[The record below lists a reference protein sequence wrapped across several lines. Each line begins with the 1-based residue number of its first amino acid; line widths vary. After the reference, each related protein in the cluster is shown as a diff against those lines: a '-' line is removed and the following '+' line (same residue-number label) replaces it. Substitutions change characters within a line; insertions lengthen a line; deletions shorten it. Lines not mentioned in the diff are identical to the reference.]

1 MPLMADDP
9 RIERHPYY
17 LLTLRYNPEGFAG
30 LERDTVIRALQA
42 EGIPAKPTYPAPLY
56 RNGVFTNQTASLSH
70 RSGWHAAQDYHSL
83 YLPEAERVCK
93 DGVWLNHTVF
103 LGDDRD
109 VDDVLESFRKVQTL
123 ASTVPVLATAGKS

>member
-1 MPLMADDP
+1 MADDP

-56 RNGVFTNQTASLSH
+56 RNGVFTNQTGSLSH